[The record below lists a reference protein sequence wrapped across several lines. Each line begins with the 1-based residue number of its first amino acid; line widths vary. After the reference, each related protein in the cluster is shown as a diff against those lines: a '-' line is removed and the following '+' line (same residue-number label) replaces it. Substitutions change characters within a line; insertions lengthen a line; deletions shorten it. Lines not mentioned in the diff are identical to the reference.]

1 MNKYEIIDRAMTFSK
16 IARREGLLYLE
27 ERLDLEKVDS
37 RDIFEYGM
45 RFAVDGTEE
54 GLIDKIL
61 SNIVNQEKDEEL
73 KLLKTMQK
81 EAVLSLQR
89 GDNSYILFAIMTSY
103 TDITRSD
110 PEMKK
115 YFEDD

>member
-1 MNKYEIIDRAMTFSK
+1 MNRIEIIDRAMTFSK
-16 IARREGLLYLE
+16 IARREGLLHLE

-45 RFAVDGTEE
+45 RFAVDGTDHE
-54 GLIDKIL
+54 LIDKIL

-73 KLLKTMQK
+73 KILKTMQK

-89 GDNSYILFAIMTSY
+89 GDNSYILLAIMNSY
-103 TDITRSD
+103 TDIPRTD

-115 YFEDD
+115 YFDY

>member
-1 MNKYEIIDRAMTFSK
+1 MNRLEIIDRAMTFHTIS
-16 IARREGLLYLE
+16 RREGLLQLE
-27 ERLDLEKVDS
+27 ESLDLEKVDS

-45 RFAVDGTEE
+45 RFVVDGTRHK
-54 GLIDKIL
+54 LIDKIL

-89 GDNSYILFAIMTSY
+89 GDQTFILLAILNSY
-103 TDITRSD
+103 TDLTRND
-110 PEMKK
+110 TEMRK